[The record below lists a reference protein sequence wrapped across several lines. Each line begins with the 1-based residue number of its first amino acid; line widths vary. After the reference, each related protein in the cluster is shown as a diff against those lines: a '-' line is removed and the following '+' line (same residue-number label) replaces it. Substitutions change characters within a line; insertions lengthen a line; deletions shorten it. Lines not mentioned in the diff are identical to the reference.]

1 MIVLLCGHQVLL
13 PTQNKR
19 YDAMKKTYLNYP
31 GAPTP
36 KSYHHVIT
44 TEPGKMIFLS
54 GQVAFDSDRNIV
66 GENDVVSQ
74 TRQAMR
80 NLKAAVETGGGQ
92 ISDIVQMTTHVV
104 NYDPSTLD
112 DITGT
117 IAEFFEP
124 DCLPTST
131 LVGINSLSTLGLL
144 IEIGGIAVTGK

>member
-1 MIVLLCGHQVLL
+1 
-13 PTQNKR
+13 
-19 YDAMKKTYLNYP
+19 MKKTYLNFP

-44 TEPGKMIFLS
+44 TEPGRMIFLS

-66 GENDVVSQ
+66 GENDVVAQ

-92 ISDIVQMTTHVV
+92 ISDILQITTHVV
-104 NYDPSTLD
+104 DYDPKQLD

-124 DCLPTST
+124 KCLPTNT
-131 LVGINSLSTLGLL
+131 LVGVDSLSTTGLM
-144 IEIGGIAVTGK
+144 IEIGGIAITEAE

>member
-1 MIVLLCGHQVLL
+1 
-13 PTQNKR
+13 
-19 YDAMKKTYLNYP
+19 MKKTYLNFP

-36 KSYHHVIT
+36 KSYHHVIS
-44 TEPGKMIFLS
+44 TEPGRMIFLS

-66 GENDVVSQ
+66 GENDVVVQ

-92 ISDIVQMTTHVV
+92 ISDILQITTHVV
-104 NYDPSTLD
+104 DYDPKQLD

-124 DCLPTST
+124 KCLPTNT
-131 LVGINSLSTLGLL
+131 LVGVGSLSTPGLM
-144 IEIGGIAVTGK
+144 IEIGGIAVTEAE